1 MASGSTMGLG
11 AIFATYLATAV
22 GAITATGKY
31 TMCMYMDMYEY
42 TYISAYMYA
51 YMRVHVRV
59 SVHVYVYI
67 HVHIRIHAERYLDV
81 YSHIFLSCAKSQ
93 NLIPSKSS

>member
-31 TMCMYMDMYEY
+31 
-42 TYISAYMYA
+42 A
-51 YMRVHVRV
+51 
-59 SVHVYVYI
+59 
-67 HVHIRIHAERYLDV
+67 HVHLYDCT
-81 YSHIFLSCAKSQ
+81 Y
-93 NLIPSKSS
+93 